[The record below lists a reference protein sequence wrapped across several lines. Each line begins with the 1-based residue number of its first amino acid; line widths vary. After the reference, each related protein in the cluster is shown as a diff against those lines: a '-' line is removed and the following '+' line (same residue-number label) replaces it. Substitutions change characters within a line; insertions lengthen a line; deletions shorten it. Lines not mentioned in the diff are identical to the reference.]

1 MPYKNKEDQN
11 EAVRHYRARK
21 KEERKQIEAG
31 ERLQKFSI
39 RI

>member
-1 MPYKNKEDQN
+1 MPYKNKEDRN